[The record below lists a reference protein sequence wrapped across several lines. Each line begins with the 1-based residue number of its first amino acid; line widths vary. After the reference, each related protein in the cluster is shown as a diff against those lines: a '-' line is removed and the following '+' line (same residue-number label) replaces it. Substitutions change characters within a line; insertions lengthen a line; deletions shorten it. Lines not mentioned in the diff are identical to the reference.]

1 MSTSNLTLV
10 HNASQLLTLA
20 GGPQRG
26 PRLGALNLIENGA
39 VVFNEDKIIAT
50 GRSAALLERYPEAS
64 TFDAQG
70 HVVLPGFVD
79 PHTHLVWAGDR
90 ANEFEMRLQ
99 GKSYMEIMA
108 AGGGIVATVNAT
120 RKATPKEL
128 VEQTSERIWQAFR
141 HGTTTAEVKTGYGL
155 ELTSELRQLEAILRL
170 NERGPVSLIPTFLGA
185 HAIPAEYTDQP
196 DAYVDEVCEVML
208 PKVAQWWAAHAQGQ
222 PLPFVDVFCEEG
234 AFDLAQSRRILET
247 AQGLGFPLKI
257 HADEF
262 KNLGGAALAASLG
275 AASADHLVRTSDA
288 DIEVLAQSDT
298 VAVALPATPF
308 GLNEPDYTP
317 AKKILAANGLLA
329 LATDINPGTAWGE
342 SMQFILALAC
352 RKMGL
357 TPAQAIAAATI
368 NAAAA
373 LNQADRIGSLEPNK
387 QPDLLILNVSDYRHL
402 GYRFGTNLVAY
413 VVKQGRFYPV
423 T

>member
-1 MSTSNLTLV
+1 
-10 HNASQLLTLA
+10 
-20 GGPQRG
+20 
-26 PRLGALNLIENGA
+26 
-39 VVFNEDKIIAT
+39 
-50 GRSAALLERYPEAS
+50 
-64 TFDAQG
+64 
-70 HVVLPGFVD
+70 
-79 PHTHLVWAGDR
+79 
-90 ANEFEMRLQ
+90 
-99 GKSYMEIMA
+99 
-108 AGGGIVATVNAT
+108 
-120 RKATPKEL
+120 
-128 VEQTSERIWQAFR
+128 
-141 HGTTTAEVKTGYGL
+141 
-155 ELTSELRQLEAILRL
+155 
-170 NERGPVSLIPTFLGA
+170 
-185 HAIPAEYTDQP
+185 
-196 DAYVDEVCEVML
+196 
-208 PKVAQWWAAHAQGQ
+208 
-222 PLPFVDVFCEEG
+222 
-234 AFDLAQSRRILET
+234 LET
-247 AQGLGFPLKI
+247 AQSLGFPLKI

-288 DIEVLAQSDT
+288 DIQALAQSDT

-373 LNQADRIGSLEPNK
+373 LHQADRIGSLEPNK

>member
-1 MSTSNLTLV
+1 MDQSSLILI

-26 PRLGALNLIENGA
+26 QRLGELNLIQDGA
-39 VVFNEDKIIAT
+39 VAIAEGKVLAT
-50 GRSAALLERYPEAS
+50 GRSAAMLARYPEAS

-70 HVVLPGFVD
+70 HVVLPGLVD

-99 GKSYMEIMA
+99 GRSYLEIMA
-108 AGGGIVATVNAT
+108 AGGGIVSTVNAT
-120 RKATPKEL
+120 RAASAEDL
-128 VEQTSERIWQAFR
+128 IEQTSERIWQAFR

-155 ELTSELRQLEAILRL
+155 ELSSELKQLDVILAL
-170 NERGPVSLIPTFLGA
+170 NARGPASLVPTFLGA
-185 HAIPAEYTDQP
+185 HAIPVEYTDRP
-196 DAYVDEVCEVML
+196 DAYVNLVCEGML
-208 PKVAQWWAAHAQGQ
+208 PEVKKWWQARTQRQ

-247 AQGLGFPLKI
+247 ASALGFPLKI

-275 AASADHLVRTSDA
+275 AASADHLVRTSYA
-288 DIEVLAQSDT
+288 DIEALANSNT

-317 AKKILAANGLLA
+317 AQKIIAANGLLA
-329 LATDINPGTAWGE
+329 LASDINPGTAWGE

-352 RKMGL
+352 RKLGL

-373 LNQADRIGSLEPNK
+373 LNLADRIGSLEPNK
-387 QPDLLILNVSDYRHL
+387 QADLLILNVSDYRQL
-402 GYRFGTNLVAY
+402 GYRFGTNLVSY
-413 VVKQGRFYPV
+413 VVKQGRIYPV